1 MCSNERIL
9 LRIFEERESLGGREG
24 LVGRF
29 VRKILFDY
37 RFFEEEFSKSLE
49 TDGHLEE
56 KFPSRFPRPGREK
69 ERDIDRSIDD

>member
-1 MCSNERIL
+1 MISPFVRVLERKDIIKLRRERIPG
-9 LRIFEERESLGGREG
+9 REEG

-49 TDGHLEE
+49 MM
-56 KFPSRFPRPGREK
+56 
-69 ERDIDRSIDD
+69 DI